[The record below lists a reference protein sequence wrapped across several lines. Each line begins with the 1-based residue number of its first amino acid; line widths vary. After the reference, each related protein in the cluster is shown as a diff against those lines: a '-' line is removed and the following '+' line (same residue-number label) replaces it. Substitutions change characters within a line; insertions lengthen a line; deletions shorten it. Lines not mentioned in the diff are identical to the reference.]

1 MQLDFSLAGPCATVD
16 KCHLAAHT
24 NSFRLMVVM
33 RIVVFCVIVVLT
45 FEKSY
50 FVFCLYSRIR
60 LLQISWL
67 LFLSG
72 IVAFCVTLCAQ
83 ARRIM

>member
-33 RIVVFCVIVVLT
+33 RIVVF
-45 FEKSY
+45 F
-50 FVFCLYSRIR
+50 
-60 LLQISWL
+60 QIDGGDNDCCI
-67 LFLSG
+67 FLD
-72 IVAFCVTLCAQ
+72 
-83 ARRIM
+83 